1 MPNQPKT
8 PNRTVRVGEVWEA
21 ARATAD
27 ERGES
32 VSNVVRAALEA
43 YVRDP
48 ENFLGAIA
56 PE

>member
-1 MPNQPKT
+1 VPNQPKT